1 MNLRQIE
8 AFKTLMH
15 AGSVTAAAEQ
25 LNLSQPTISKLIAQL
40 ESQIK
45 LRLFDRTRGR
55 LVPRREAHS
64 LLKDVEK
71 ALSALEE
78 VGRSATQL
86 ARTHI
91 GHLRIACIPSIGSGF
106 MPKAVASFIKAHP
119 KTKVTLYVRP
129 STYVT
134 ERVRSRLA
142 DIGFVSEG
150 LAVAGITSTCFQERP
165 GAICILPPSHPLRR
179 KKTLQAT
186 DFEGEPFISVGRD
199 TPFRYVIDRAFA
211 DAGVNRNII
220 IEASHFATAYALV
233 AEGAGVSVI
242 DPFSTIA
249 CFRKDQVA
257 LRPFSP
263 ELKFVVNLLKP
274 ANIPLPSIAQEFLVH
289 LSNEQKLMSELLKE
303 LITQS

>member
-15 AGSVTAAAEQ
+15 AGSVTAAAEL
-25 LNLSQPTISKLIAQL
+25 LNLSQPTMSKLIAQL
-40 ESQIK
+40 ESQLK

-71 ALSALEE
+71 ALRALEE

-106 MPKAVASFIKAHP
+106 MPKAVASFLKTRP

-134 ERVRSRLA
+134 ERVSSRLA

-150 LAVAGITSTCFQERP
+150 PAAAGIVSTCFQDSP
-165 GAICILPPSHPLRR
+165 GAVCILPPSHPLRH
-179 KKTLQAT
+179 KMTLQAK
-186 DFEGEPFISVGRD
+186 DFAGEPFISVGRD

-220 IEASHFATAYALV
+220 IEASHFATA
-233 AEGAGVSVI
+233 
-242 DPFSTIA
+242 
-249 CFRKDQVA
+249 
-257 LRPFSP
+257 
-263 ELKFVVNLLKP
+263 
-274 ANIPLPSIAQEFLVH
+274 
-289 LSNEQKLMSELLKE
+289 
-303 LITQS
+303 